1 MEHQQ
6 EVESRQWQNHCRH
19 HFAATAEPATPE
31 KLVAAGEVV
40 HVPPAFWLQ
49 WHSQP
54 QGTKGMGV
62 CYPIPLARSGVAW
75 KPDNPGHSRDTCTPA
90 PLLPSPYSHSKKSL
104 QLGRS
109 QTWWSACDPCAPSVN
124 ASSIKAPKTTE
135 AQWQQRKWQGKCQLS
150 NTNRGSSGRETKICA
165 IAPPTEKPEKGLW
178 FPTCRILRIK

>member
-54 QGTKGMGV
+54 QGTKDMGV

-90 PLLPSPYSHSKKSL
+90 PLLPSPYSHSKKACNSVDPKRGEVPVIL
-104 QLGRS
+104 VPRASMPAASRHQRPLRHNDNKENDKESANS
-109 QTWWSACDPCAPSVN
+109 QIQP
-124 ASSIKAPKTTE
+124 E
-135 AQWQQRKWQGKCQLS
+135 AAQV
-150 NTNRGSSGRETKICA
+150 
-165 IAPPTEKPEKGLW
+165 EKPKFVL
-178 FPTCRILRIK
+178 